1 MSANS
6 LITHKGVIGIVVV
19 MVDIT
24 ERKKMEE
31 ALQKAHDELEQQVEE
46 RTVELRTALSEIK
59 TMKDQLEAENIYFR
73 HENKMKHQFE
83 QYYRA
88 K

>member
-1 MSANS
+1 MGRTRSFSFLLSANS

-24 ERKKMEE
+24 ERKRMEE

-46 RTVELRTALSEIK
+46 RTARTS
-59 TMKDQLEAENIYFR
+59 DGSF
-73 HENKMKHQFE
+73 
-83 QYYRA
+83 
-88 K
+88 